1 MQNFFNP
8 SPDVSLHND
17 AQTPPKSRNPFS
29 LIKHS
34 GKKEIEGG
42 RKRERERERKIK
54 GCETKSGFEKT
65 RISSHK
71 FCALKNAFFSKRVCE
86 NAFLL
91 IAPISDNAFFSFSHH
106 YSMHNA
112 LAENVKKTYLFLKNP
127 R

>member
-91 IAPISDNAFFSFSHH
+91 IAPISDNAFFVQSLLFH
-106 YSMHNA
+106 A
-112 LAENVKKTYLFLKNP
+112 QRPKRERAKTYLFLKNP